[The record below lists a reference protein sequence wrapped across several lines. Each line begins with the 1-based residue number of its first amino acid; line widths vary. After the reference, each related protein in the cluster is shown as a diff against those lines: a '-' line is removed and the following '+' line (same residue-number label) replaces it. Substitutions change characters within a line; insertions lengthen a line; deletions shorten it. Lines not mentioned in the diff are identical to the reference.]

1 MLTISQ
7 FADRSGISPSALRF
21 YERKGLLSPATR
33 RENGYRAYA
42 PAQVGDARFISS
54 LRAAGIPIS
63 AIREF
68 LRKDGRARE
77 AMLSTWR
84 QDLSARL
91 LSLQVA
97 DQYLRGLKASQ
108 PRVHLEHW
116 AEPSML
122 TWFPVSA
129 PEGPLPFLSHVATC
143 KKELERRGLPILT
156 SGYVRTLE
164 VVGGQLS
171 GEVGFRLKPGRRVP
185 QGARR
190 QDVPPTLFATL
201 ECTLRDDLAAHRM
214 FRFLDELGFQPD
226 GLHLER
232 YLPGASDRYL
242 LMMAVRRL

>member
-7 FADRSGISPSALRF
+7 FADRSGLSPSALRF
-21 YERKGLLSPATR
+21 YERKGLLVPATR
-33 RENGYRAYA
+33 RGNGYRAYA
-42 PAQVGDARFISS
+42 PGQVGEARFISS

-68 LRKDGRARE
+68 LRRDGRSRE
-77 AMLSTWR
+77 AMLATWR
-84 QDLSARL
+84 QDMSARL
-91 LSLQVA
+91 LSLQIA

-116 AEPSML
+116 AEPSVL
-122 TWFPVSA
+122 VWFPVSA
-129 PEGPLPFLSHVATC
+129 PEGPLPFRPCVPAR
-143 KKELERRGLPILT
+143 KKELERRGLTVLT
-156 SGYVRTLE
+156 SGYVRTLDL
-164 VVGGQLS
+164 VDGQLT

-190 QDVPPTLFATL
+190 QDVSPTLFATL
-201 ECTLRDDLAAHRM
+201 ECTLRDDLAAHRV
-214 FRFLDELGFQPD
+214 FRFLDELGFRPD

-242 LMMAVRRL
+242 LMIAVQRL